1 MRRRRQSRC
10 TRRPTLDARRAERLD
25 LIALDYARAGRS
37 VAELG
42 TADELA
48 ERMLAVVPTPSPWD
62 EIVGPVY
69 RTAQVAAVLGGVSRQ
84 AVADRRARGRLL
96 GLRTSDGV
104 WVYPAFQFTG
114 STVLPGLTD
123 LLGCFDGDSVDGW
136 TLTSW
141 LRSPRAGLD
150 GRSVLDLLAE
160 GDVERAVALAHD
172 AGTRF
177 AR

>member
-1 MRRRRQSRC
+1 VR
-10 TRRPTLDARRAERLD
+10 DAAARLAERLD

-37 VAELG
+37 VTELG

-69 RTAQVAAVLGGVSRQ
+69 RTAQVATVLGGVSRQ

-104 WVYPAFQFTG
+104 WVYPAFQFRLSCRCRG
-114 STVLPGLTD
+114 SSG
-123 LLGCFDGDSVDGW
+123 
-136 TLTSW
+136 
-141 LRSPRAGLD
+141 
-150 GRSVLDLLAE
+150 GRSAGQGGSVAAE
-160 GDVERAVALAHD
+160 GEHAQGDERL
-172 AGTRF
+172 G
-177 AR
+177 